1 MKEAVI
7 KERTLKVKNQTNT
20 LQKVTIIC
28 DILFLIASFSV
39 LLCNVIVSYILYRI
53 QDKEGSGKW
62 KIVLLVF
69 LFITGGHVNSL
80 LGLGNAN
87 LFCTFLPKDKA
98 SKKQK
103 ASEDQVTYDS
113 SKAKQ
118 KATKDE
124 KKESRSKKADAKK
137 DVDLWL
143 NHFAY
148 QAVNRFIMEADAC
161 GCDFLQVDTSGKVT
175 GYGEKD
181 GELVQMYEDTMDRLP
196 DAEFFPYICSKF
208 EHVWKEISTDY
219 SDEKFV
225 VQWK

>member
-20 LQKVTIIC
+20 LQKLTIVG
-28 DILFLIASFSV
+28 DILFLIASFSI
-39 LLCNVIVSYILYRI
+39 LLCNLVVSYILYRI
-53 QDKEGSGKW
+53 QDKEGAKKW
-62 KIVLLVF
+62 KVVLLVF
-69 LFITGGHVNSL
+69 LFLTGGPVNCL

-87 LFCTFLPKDKA
+87 LFSTFLPKNKTF
-98 SKKQK
+98 KKQE
-103 ASEDQVTYDS
+103 ASEDQMTYDS

-118 KATKDE
+118 KATKCEE
-124 KKESRSKKADAKK
+124 KKSGSTKAEAKK

-161 GCDFLQVDTSGKVT
+161 GCDFLQVDTTGKVT

-181 GELVQMYEDTMDRLP
+181 GELVQIYEDTMDRLP
-196 DAEFFPYICSKF
+196 DAKFFPYICSKF
-208 EHVWKEISTDY
+208 ESTWKEISTDY
-219 SDEKFV
+219 SNEKFV

>member
-1 MKEAVI
+1 MKEADI
-7 KERTLKVKNQTNT
+7 KERILKVKNQTST
-20 LQKVTIIC
+20 LQNVTIIC

-39 LLCNVIVSYILYRI
+39 LLCNLIVSYILYRI
-53 QDKEGSGKW
+53 QDKEKSEKW

-69 LFITGGHVNSL
+69 LFFTGGPVNSL

-87 LFCTFLPKDKA
+87 LFRTFLSKDKI

-103 ASEDQVTYDS
+103 ASDDQVTYDL

-118 KATKDE
+118 KVTQDE
-124 KKESRSKKADAKK
+124 EKRSRSKEAAAKK

-148 QAVNRFIMEADAC
+148 QAVNGFVMEADAC
-161 GCDFLQVDTSGKVT
+161 GCDFLQVDTSGKVI

-196 DAEFFPYICSKF
+196 DSKFFPYICSKF
-208 EHVWKEISTDY
+208 ESVWKEISTDY
-219 SDEKFV
+219 SNEKFV